1 MQKKFLTNLSLLLFL
16 NLLVKPFWVLGI
28 DRGVQNAVGAE
39 SYGFYFAILN
49 FSFLFNILLDFGI
62 TNFNNRN
69 IAQNHQLLNKH
80 FSSIVILK
88 FLLAA
93 VYFLVTFSIG
103 LLLKYNSQ
111 QLLILVFLG
120 FNQFLLSFILYLR
133 SNISGLLMFK
143 TDSIISVLDRIL
155 MILFCGILLWGNI
168 TKIPFRI
175 EWFVY
180 SQTTAYLI
188 TIAIAAGIVATRAS
202 FKKLHWNMA
211 FFVMIIKRSFPFAI
225 LVLLMTFYN
234 RIDSVMIERLLRGT
248 TGNEQTGIYASAYR
262 LLDAT
267 NMIAYLFAVLLL
279 PLFARMIKNK
289 EPVEKLVKL
298 SFTMLVTV
306 ATVVAIVAIFYG
318 HDIMSLLYPIHE
330 NESAP
335 MFAHRIEQSSQIFG
349 ILMCGFIAIST
360 TYVFGTLLTANGN
373 LKYLN
378 LIAAGGMFLN
388 ILLNLILIPRMFATG
403 AAITSLIT
411 QGITAFLQV
420 MLTQYIF
427 RFKINYVYLLR
438 LVVFILGA
446 VLIGWILSK
455 TGLWW
460 VKSLLLTGV
469 LILLLSA
476 VLKLMN
482 IKSFINILRG

>member
-1 MQKKFLTNLSLLLFL
+1 
-16 NLLVKPFWVLGI
+16 
-28 DRGVQNAVGAE
+28 
-39 SYGFYFAILN
+39 
-49 FSFLFNILLDFGI
+49 
-62 TNFNNRN
+62 
-69 IAQNHQLLNKH
+69 
-80 FSSIVILK
+80 
-88 FLLAA
+88 
-93 VYFLVTFSIG
+93 
-103 LLLKYNSQ
+103 
-111 QLLILVFLG
+111 
-120 FNQFLLSFILYLR
+120 
-133 SNISGLLMFK
+133 
-143 TDSIISVLDRIL
+143 
-155 MILFCGILLWGNI
+155 
-168 TKIPFRI
+168 
-175 EWFVY
+175 
-180 SQTTAYLI
+180 
-188 TIAIAAGIVATRAS
+188 
-202 FKKLHWNMA
+202 
-211 FFVMIIKRSFPFAI
+211 
-225 LVLLMTFYN
+225 
-234 RIDSVMIERLLRGT
+234 
-248 TGNEQTGIYASAYR
+248 
-262 LLDAT
+262 
-267 NMIAYLFAVLLL
+267 
-279 PLFARMIKNK
+279 
-289 EPVEKLVKL
+289 
-298 SFTMLVTV
+298 
-306 ATVVAIVAIFYG
+306 